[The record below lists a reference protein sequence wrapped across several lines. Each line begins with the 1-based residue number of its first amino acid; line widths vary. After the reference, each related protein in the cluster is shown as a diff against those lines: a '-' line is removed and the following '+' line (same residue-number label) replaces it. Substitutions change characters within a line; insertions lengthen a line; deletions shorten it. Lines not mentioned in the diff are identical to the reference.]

1 MPNST
6 NPSIDIGDI
15 RNFAQ
20 AYKDM
25 ATQFGSQYGLVLN
38 PTTGEYVNNPNF
50 VPTTGAATAQQ
61 DNIKMLASVVPTT
74 DLMNYRD
81 PSGNTPTIGMT
92 YQDLK
97 NGGYSAVSPTQQASV
112 VQGNQA
118 TTAVQ
123 NAEQLG
129 TSIANDTSNPVL
141 GFLRGLISKVTGP
154 LGLDPQAQAY
164 QQAIQQVPAQYQGA
178 LPTVGQIGTNPGGTQ
193 SAFNSILQ
201 QVGIGRS
208 GVTNTQPVPQVQIP
222 QSPNTNPYTS
232 TSPGPVNPASYG
244 QTSFE
249 TMKAGQ

>member
-25 ATQFGSQYGLVLN
+25 ATQFGAQNGLVLN
-38 PTTGEYVNNPNF
+38 PTTGEYVSNPNF
-50 VPTTGAATAQQ
+50 VPATGAATAQQ
-61 DNIKMLASVVPTT
+61 QNIQLQDSIVPTA

-81 PSGNTPTIGMT
+81 QAGNTPTFGMT
-92 YQDLK
+92 YGQLTA
-97 NGGYSAVSPTQQASV
+97 NGFNPVSPAQQGAV

-118 TTAVQ
+118 ATAVQ

-164 QQAIQQVPAQYQGA
+164 QQAVQQVPGQYQGA

-201 QVGIGRS
+201 QVGLGRA
-208 GVTNTQPVPQVQIP
+208 GVTQTQPIPQVQVP

-232 TSPGPVNPASYG
+232 TAPGPVNPGSYG
-244 QTSFE
+244 QTAFE